1 MSRYQ
6 GKTVVI
12 TGAASGLGRGLAEEM
27 AAHGARVV
35 VSDRNVSLAEEV
47 VAGLTGRGLQACSQA
62 CDVRRQDEVE
72 ELFAQAETRFG
83 PVDYAFANAGFA
95 LAGMAHELTPEHFHD
110 LFEVNLMGVVRCCQ
124 AAYRRMRPRR
134 SGHIV
139 TTASLAGLSGL
150 PGMLPYSTSKAAVV
164 RYSLDLRLEA
174 RPHGVKVTTLCPAF
188 LSTGIFSACRT
199 VNLDIERLQ
208 GRLPLPISPLQPAVR
223 ALLRG
228 IDRNLA
234 VVTYPRHA
242 TFLWWLNR
250 ISPSLGQPLAEYLLK
265 HILSAR
271 REDSSS

>member
-27 AAHGARVV
+27 AGHGARVM
-35 VSDRNVSLAEEV
+35 VSDLDAPLAET
-47 VAGLTGRGLQACSQA
+47 VAAELTGRGLQVCPHACNVRQA
-62 CDVRRQDEVE
+62 EEVE
-72 ELFAQAETRFG
+72 DLFEQAERRFG

-95 LAGMAHELTPEHFHD
+95 LAGMAHELTAEHFDD

-124 AAYRRMRPRR
+124 TAYRRMRPRR

-139 TTASLAGLSGL
+139 TTASLAGLVGL
-150 PGMLPYSTSKAAVV
+150 PGMLAYSTSKAAVV

-174 RPHGVKVTTLCPAF
+174 GQHGVKVTTLCPAF
-188 LSTGIFSACRT
+188 LSTGLFSACRT
-199 VNLDIERLQ
+199 VNLDIEHLQ

-228 IDRNLA
+228 IDRNQA

-250 ISPSLGQPLAEYLLK
+250 FSPSLGQPLSVYLLK
-265 HILSAR
+265 HIQSAR
-271 REDSSS
+271 REDFSS